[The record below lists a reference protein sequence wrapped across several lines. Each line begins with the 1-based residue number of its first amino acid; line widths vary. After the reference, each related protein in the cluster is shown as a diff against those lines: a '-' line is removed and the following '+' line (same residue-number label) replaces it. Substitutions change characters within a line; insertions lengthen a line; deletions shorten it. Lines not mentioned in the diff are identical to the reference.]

1 MVSVFLGCEGLGES
15 MRGSPGGKG
24 TRRGWNRASHGR
36 GSWKELPRKIGHSAL
51 HGQYCAVCFVH
62 IISFAVWQGHDHQHF
77 TQGELRNREGKWLG
91 QGHMAGSQYQAAWQN
106 SGGAMVRFQSQL
118 CLRPAVALRD
128 CVPCCKVRVTRHTG
142 VRSKVVV
149 KPVLGL
155 YGLVFN
161 CSGCREHSC
170 GVGETNQLGRV

>member
-36 GSWKELPRKIGHSAL
+36 GSWKELPQKIGHSAL
-51 HGQYCAVCFVH
+51 HSQYCAVSFVH

-77 TQGELRNREGKWLG
+77 TQRELRNREGKWLG
-91 QGHMAGSQYQAAWQN
+91 QGHMAGSQHQAAWQN
-106 SGGAMVRFQSQL
+106 SGGAMVGFQSQL

-128 CVPCCKVRVTRHTG
+128 SVSRA
-142 VRSKVVV
+142 V
-149 KPVLGL
+149 K
-155 YGLVFN
+155 
-161 CSGCREHSC
+161 
-170 GVGETNQLGRV
+170 